1 MHCVQFGRLDHGLD
15 LFGSLINLND
25 ARYVVNIGSFGKRN
39 LRPIALPSSLIHKVG
54 RVSKQA
60 HAASVAPASLTAR
73 FGLPFGRI
81 GRTGVS
87 PVLPKGTRRVRAEV
101 DT

>member
-25 ARYVVNIGSFGKRN
+25 ARYVVNMGSFGKRN
-39 LRPIALPSSLIHKVG
+39 LRPIALPSSLMHKVG

-60 HAASVAPASLTAR
+60 HAASVAPASVKAT

-87 PVLPKGTRRVRAEV
+87 PVPPKGTRCVTGGG